1 MPKPSSFNLKIAG
14 IPFRFCTKG
23 VVSDR
28 LLHNYIIEDEPIND
42 APITVRDKYCKSFY
56 PDTDLNE
63 ITADQ
68 EFFLLHLGV
77 SNALLEYKRCLF
89 HGVAFIFQG
98 KAFIFTAP
106 SGTGKSTQ
114 FKHWKKL
121 FGKDVQIIN
130 GDKPIL
136 EFCKDK
142 TIVVHPSPWN
152 GKENFH
158 GYRSAPLAGIIYLEQ
173 GKENAITRL
182 TPQEA
187 VIPIYKQFLYLP
199 EKEEH
204 IRAVCRLED
213 SLLRNIPVWKLVNLG
228 DLDSAQLTHD
238 VLLKYLEDNA

>member
-28 LLHNYIIEDEPIND
+28 LLHHYITEEEPVND
-42 APITVRDKYCKSFY
+42 VPITVQEKYCKSFY
-56 PDTDLNE
+56 LGTDLND
-63 ITADQ
+63 ITSDQ

-114 FKHWKKL
+114 FKHWKML
-121 FGKDVQIIN
+121 YGNDVQIIN

-136 EFCKDK
+136 EFHTDK
-142 TIVVHPSPWN
+142 TVVVHPSPWN

-158 GYRSAPLAGIIYLEQ
+158 GFQSAPLGGIIYLEQ
-173 GKENAITRL
+173 GKENKITRMK
-182 TPQEA
+182 PQEA
-187 VIPIYKQFLYLP
+187 VIPIYKQFLFLP
-199 EKEEH
+199 ETGEAIH
-204 IRAVCRLED
+204 AVCQLENV
-213 SLLRNIPVWKLVNLG
+213 LLRNIPVWKLVNLG
-228 DLDSAQLTHD
+228 DAASARLTHD
-238 VLLKYLEDNA
+238 VLLKYLEK